1 MKYHPYRWTRRDFM
15 KIMGLTTA
23 GVIIKSSGLARPLKT
38 FTGGGGNRYLT
49 QVAATQYDDYDQ
61 ATITQKIGYLF
72 DELGGIGDVVGPGDR
87 VAVKI
92 NMTGGAS
99 WANDP
104 NLQGVDIRECAW
116 THPSVL
122 QAVGELLI
130 DNGVNPSDIY
140 FVDGLWDYD
149 CYNNFGY
156 LDVQNYLGTQLVDL
170 NEAAP
175 YAGFVNLTTGDDP
188 FYYSYFI
195 MNQILSEV
203 DIMVSIPKMKHHYD
217 AGTT

>member
-38 FTGGGGNRYLT
+38 FTGEGGNRYLT

-104 NLQGVDIRECAW
+104 NLQGVDI
-116 THPSVL
+116 L
-122 QAVGELLI
+122 Q
-130 DNGVNPSDIY
+130 Y
-140 FVDGLWDYD
+140 
-149 CYNNFGY
+149 CR
-156 LDVQNYLGTQLVDL
+156 QLG
-170 NEAAP
+170 NC
-175 YAGFVNLTTGDDP
+175 
-188 FYYSYFI
+188 
-195 MNQILSEV
+195 
-203 DIMVSIPKMKHHYD
+203 
-217 AGTT
+217 